1 MSRLLQV
8 AMPDDVAEAIAHR
21 FRAGDTIGLLAWDYN
36 RTHLEIEAA
45 IRRFMLAIGERKA
58 AGKRGGK

>member
-1 MSRLLQV
+1 MAPV
-8 AMPDDVAEAIAHR
+8 AKAMPAVRTLSDRVAEEIARR

-45 IRRFMLAIGERKA
+45 IRAWMLAV
-58 AGKRGGK
+58 GKRGGRC